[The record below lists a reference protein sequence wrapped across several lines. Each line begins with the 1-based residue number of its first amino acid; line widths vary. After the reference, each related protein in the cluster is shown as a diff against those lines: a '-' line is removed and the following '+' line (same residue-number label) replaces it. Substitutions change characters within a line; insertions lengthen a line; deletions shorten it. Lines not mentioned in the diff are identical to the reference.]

1 MVYNVNSS
9 ENRLGN
15 FYSSKATRLVV
26 ALSLM
31 ELRKGFRRNSLGIL
45 WSVPQHFVFII
56 GIAWLSH
63 ALFGG
68 DFDDRLRF
76 GSLGYLGFVLLS
88 GPVLNSGQYL
98 FRYPI
103 LDAPTWNWRNK
114 VATALVCHFYEFF
127 LAALILVPIATGSK
141 ILVNPLNFVAFLG
154 LVIVSLPL
162 VFGTACCLALLNLRF
177 RDTEPIVN
185 LLGRL
190 WFLSLP
196 VFWHEDLLADNVFA
210 SRALVTLN
218 PYGGLIVEIRKSLLG
233 QTVSLTSVTLILTA
247 GICLLAVV
255 ALTNRHV
262 TRTVS
267 TLMTLR

>member
-1 MVYNVNSS
+1 MKALL
-9 ENRLGN
+9 NR
-15 FYSSKATRLVV
+15 SSKLYSGEAIGLVF
-26 ALSLM
+26 ALSLL
-31 ELRKGFRRNSLGIL
+31 ELRKGFRRNSLGIM
-45 WSVPQHFVFII
+45 WCIPQHFIFII

-68 DFDDRLRF
+68 NFDDRLRF

-103 LDAPTWNWRNK
+103 LDAPKWNWRNK
-114 VATALVCHFYEFF
+114 VATAVVCHLYEFS
-127 LAALILVPIATGSK
+127 LAALILIPLATRQMAL
-141 ILVNPLNFVAFLG
+141 INLLNFVEFLG

-196 VFWHEDLLADNVFA
+196 VFWHENLLADNVFA
-210 SRALVTLN
+210 RRALVTLN
-218 PYGGLIVEIRKSLLG
+218 PYGALIVEIRKSLLG
-233 QTVSLTSVTLILTA
+233 DTVARTSVALILTA
-247 GICLLAVV
+247 GISLLAVV
-255 ALTNRHV
+255 ALVNRH
-262 TRTVS
+262 TARTVS
-267 TLMTLR
+267 TLITLR